1 MLIATNVFSLGWG
14 MTELSPVGTMTPLT
28 NEVLGSC
35 GILLPQTEAKI
46 LDITTGESLP
56 TGESGE
62 LVVRGPQ
69 VRLLFLITKLKFL
82 PMSLVNKRIK
92 IIKALGNTQRLTI
105 SEPKWPLSSSCLGHK
120 LNAPRGHFGSPR

>member
-1 MLIATNVFSLGWG
+1 

-69 VRLLFLITKLKFL
+69 VRLLFLITKLK
-82 PMSLVNKRIK
+82 MSNSITKQSTFGK
-92 IIKALGNTQRLTI
+92 LTI
-105 SEPKWPLSSSCLGHK
+105 LL
-120 LNAPRGHFGSPR
+120 

>member
-1 MLIATNVFSLGWG
+1 

-69 VRLLFLITKLKFL
+69 VRLLFNHYINISNFKTEHTF
-82 PMSLVNKRIK
+82 NK
-92 IIKALGNTQRLTI
+92 LTI
-105 SEPKWPLSSSCLGHK
+105 LL
-120 LNAPRGHFGSPR
+120 